1 MLRSIEKDAV
11 IGVQALQTDSFLVEG
26 VNDFAGYLNSFQ
38 IDVQTTSSKR
48 SVKTLSWRA
57 FGKKKFPG
65 YETTLPHP
73 THCIDHPLPLP
84 YRTRPWRIQFCARN
98 PTELKRTRN
107 FVRWLFTSLEITFF
121 YSWLFCE
128 WDKLL
133 VVHVYVFFTRMI
145 IIIIITKRESVS
157 SKFEIISN

>member
-1 MLRSIEKDAV
+1 MLRSIKKDAV

-38 IDVQTTSSKR
+38 IDVQTTSSNGQLRHYLDERLGKR
-48 SVKTLSWRA
+48 
-57 FGKKKFPG
+57 KKFPV
-65 YETTLPHP
+65 TKHSPSSPIHF
-73 THCIDHPLPLP
+73 IDHPPPLP

-98 PTELKRTRN
+98 STELKRTRN
-107 FVRWLFTSLEITFF
+107 FVRWFFTTPLEISFF

-133 VVHVYVFFTRMI
+133 AMVFSARVLF
-145 IIIIITKRESVS
+145 
-157 SKFEIISN
+157 FLHGW